1 MFGGCVSSH
10 TQRRNMG
17 VGTPGK
23 WAGITRHAR
32 GRGQGSPVASA
43 SSLSGPTHRAPR
55 STSITAEPPWESSR
69 LQRSHEDSSARSTR
83 AQARQTR
90 GLEAAVGIPP
100 TDPLWTVWA
109 PEGRK
114 GVWAA
119 VSCGSLLGGLS

>member
-1 MFGGCVSSH
+1 
-10 TQRRNMG
+10 MG

-23 WAGITRHAR
+23 WVGITLHAR

-43 SSLSGPTHRAPR
+43 SSLSGPTHRAPHP
-55 STSITAEPPWESSR
+55 TSITAEPPWESSR

-90 GLEAAVGIPP
+90 GLEAAADIPP

-119 VSCGSLLGGLS
+119 VSCGSLLGGLG